1 MEGCNL
7 PAVDC
12 VGSEN
17 VGTLT
22 YELQVNTCI
31 ERDLCVHIVSV
42 GILPMKGA
50 RCLPSTVWGSENVGT
65 VTFELYTHVNT
76 ERGNIWCT
84 YDECEAKNECKLVFY
99 Q

>member
-1 MEGCNL
+1 
-7 PAVDC
+7 
-12 VGSEN
+12 
-17 VGTLT
+17 
-22 YELQVNTCI
+22 
-31 ERDLCVHIVSV
+31 
-42 GILPMKGA
+42 MKGA

-76 ERGNIWCT
+76 ERDNIWCT

>member
-1 MEGCNL
+1 M
-7 PAVDC
+7 
-12 VGSEN
+12 
-17 VGTLT
+17 
-22 YELQVNTCI
+22 
-31 ERDLCVHIVSV
+31 SV

-99 Q
+99 QWNFELFDPF